1 MCDPLTAAAI
11 AGTVATAGG
20 SFINARANNAAVE
33 AQFDAN
39 NQAEEM
45 AARAREAER
54 ARQDVIDQESQ
65 ADLAAALRE
74 FDPGARAEQTEAAA
88 LDPENPV
95 RVAASPYQDLP
106 QSSYGG
112 GQSIV
117 GRKIADQAARTSS
130 MVDALATLTAQDADF
145 SSTGVGLGELGDRI
159 SLDSLLSRDSANVGQ
174 FEAQVPAARVSPNN
188 SFFGDALIAA
198 GQGASV
204 LGGGGVNPF
213 ANWDLI
219 GSKGA
224 FGPIGGTA

>member
-1 MCDPLTAAAI
+1 MCDPVTALAI
-11 AGTVATAGG
+11 GGTLATAGG
-20 SFINARANNAAVE
+20 SYINQRAQNAAIE
-33 AQFDAN
+33 GQFEAN

-45 AARAREAER
+45 AAAAREAER
-54 ARQDVIDQESQ
+54 ARQSVIDQESQ
-65 ADLAAALRE
+65 ADLAEALRE
-74 FDPGARAEQTEAAA
+74 FNPEDRAEQTEAAA
-88 LDPENPV
+88 NDPANPI

-130 MVDALATLTAQDADF
+130 MVDALATLSAQDTDF
-145 SSTGVGLGELGDRI
+145 SNTGIGLNQLGSDI
-159 SLDSLLSRDSANVGQ
+159 SLDSLLARDSAQVGQ
-174 FEAQVPAARVSPNN
+174 FEAQVPSARVTPNN

-198 GQGASV
+198 GQGASAV
-204 LGGGGVNPF
+204 GGSGVNPF

-224 FGPIGGTA
+224 FTAIGGG